1 MTAKEYLQQIRK
13 LDIQIRNKKKELE
26 VIQNQMTGVSSIS
39 YEKKEP
45 TTSKSTLSPQE
56 KYYPKYEK
64 YSKSILADIAELV
77 ELKQKAIRLIDSI
90 DDADCIDVLYKRY
103 VLMKRWEVIAIE
115 MDFSYPHIHRIHER
129 ALNLLNEKMIQNE
142 TLLCDKIVS

>member
-1 MTAKEYLQQIRK
+1 MMTAKEYLQQIRK

-26 VIQNQMTGVSSIS
+26 VIQNQMTGASSIS

-56 KYYPKYEK
+56 KHYPKYEK

-103 VLMKRWEVIAIE
+103 VLMKRWEVIATE
-115 MDFSYPHIHRIHER
+115 MNFSYPHIQRIHER

-142 TLLCDKIVS
+142 TL

>member
-13 LDIQIRNKKKELE
+13 LNSQIKNKKLELE
-26 VIQNQMTGVSSIS
+26 NLTYQMTGVKSIS
-39 YEKKEP
+39 FDKKEP
-45 TTSKSTLSPQE
+45 ATSKSTLSPQE

-64 YSKSILADIAELV
+64 YSKSILVDIAKLV
-77 ELKQKAIRLIDSI
+77 ELKQEAIKLIDSI

-103 VLMKRWEVIAIE
+103 VLMKRWEVIAKE
-115 MDFSYPHIHRIHER
+115 MYFSYPHIHRIHER

-142 TLLCDKIVS
+142 TL

>member
-1 MTAKEYLQQIRK
+1 MMMTAKEYLQQIRK

-103 VLMKRWEVIAIE
+103 VSCLSWKEIAREMNFNYSHIFRIHDNAIE
-115 MDFSYPHIHRIHER
+115 K
-129 ALNLLNEKMIQNE
+129 LNEKMRLNE
-142 TLLCDKIVS
+142 TL

>member
-13 LDIQIRNKKKELE
+13 LNSQIKNKKLELE
-26 VIQNQMTGVSSIS
+26 NLTYQMTGVKSIS
-39 YEKKEP
+39 FDKKEP
-45 TTSKSTLSPQE
+45 ATSKSTLSPQE

-64 YSKSILADIAELV
+64 YSKSILVDIAKLV
-77 ELKQKAIRLIDSI
+77 ELKQEAIKLIDSI

-103 VLMKRWEVIAIE
+103 VLMKRWEVIAKE
-115 MDFSYPHIHRIHER
+115 MNFSYPHIHRIHER

-142 TLLCDKIVS
+142 TL